1 MRWDEFER
9 ECPRIADMTR
19 ERFAADEVVMLGTL
33 RADGSPRISG
43 NEPDFAEG
51 HLLLGMM
58 WESRK
63 VLDLRRDPRC
73 TVHSVPRTRMNP
85 GGDIK
90 LSGTAY
96 EVTDPALRTAYRDEI
111 RRRIDWAPDEP
122 RFHVFG
128 VDITRAAVMRFG
140 DDRLVL
146 AWDEAGGLR
155 ELPHPD
161 AG

>member
-1 MRWDEFER
+1 MHGPLGAPD
-9 ECPRIADMTR
+9 AD
-19 ERFAADEVVMLGTL
+19 D
-33 RADGSPRISG
+33 
-43 NEPDFAEG
+43 
-51 HLLLGMM
+51 
-58 WESRK
+58 
-63 VLDLRRDPRC
+63 
-73 TVHSVPRTRMNP
+73 P

-122 RFHVFG
+122 RYHVFG
-128 VDITRAAVMRFG
+128 IDITRAAVMRFG

>member
-73 TVHSVPRTRMNP
+73 TVHSVPQTRM
-85 GGDIK
+85 
-90 LSGTAY
+90 T
-96 EVTDPALRTAYRDEI
+96 PAATSS
-111 RRRIDWAPDEP
+111 
-122 RFHVFG
+122 
-128 VDITRAAVMRFG
+128 
-140 DDRLVL
+140 
-146 AWDEAGGLR
+146 
-155 ELPHPD
+155 
-161 AG
+161 